1 MIILDFLRSDR
12 KRRLKTINHSSRVV
26 INTLNR
32 CKIQRPTSGS
42 EWTPVEIDSLNS
54 LFTVEVVE
62 SVIVAVIDTSDDCKK
77 FSH

>member
-12 KRRLKTINHSSRVV
+12 KRRLKTINHSSHVV

-32 CKIQRPTSGS
+32 CKIQRPTSGI

-62 SVIVAVIDTSDDCKK
+62 SVIVAVIDTSDDYKK